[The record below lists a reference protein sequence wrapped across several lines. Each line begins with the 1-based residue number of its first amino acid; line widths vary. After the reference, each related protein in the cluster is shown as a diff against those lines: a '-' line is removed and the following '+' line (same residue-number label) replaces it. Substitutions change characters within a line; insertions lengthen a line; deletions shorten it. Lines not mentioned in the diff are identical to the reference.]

1 MTGPGGTAGPAARE
15 SGAARGQPAR
25 PPGLAVWRNAVFT
38 VFGLS
43 GLGFATWVSRIPAV
57 RDGME
62 LSTSTIGY
70 MLFGLAAGS
79 LLGLA
84 AAPSYLARLGSRRG
98 LLVAVLAMAS
108 CTAGL
113 GAAAGL
119 LASLPL
125 TVVAL
130 CLFGFAFSV
139 CDVVMNMEGALVER
153 AAGKTLMPLM
163 HAFFS
168 IGTVAGAVLGAA
180 AAAASVPVAAHFAA
194 LGLAVAVAGAA
205 SARRIPVPAGPGG
218 AARSGAPDGPPAPAA
233 DGSRAGMRRG
243 PRAVVPRFGSAA
255 RLARDPRLLLLGLM
269 VVGMAFAEGSA
280 NDWLALAAVDGHGM
294 GNAGGALIYGAF
306 VAAMTL
312 GRVAGGPLIDRHGR
326 PVVLVAMAAVGVAGI
341 AAFILTDEPWVAF
354 AAAVLWGLGGSLG
367 FPVGI
372 SAAADHPTDAA
383 RRVSMVSIFGY
394 SAFLVGPPVLGFFGE
409 AWGILAAFYL
419 VAAMLAVSL
428 AATPAALRPPR
439 DAQGSGRGPG

>member
-1 MTGPGGTAGPAARE
+1 MTGPTGRTVRE
-15 SGAARGQPAR
+15 SSAATGRSAA

-38 VFGLS
+38 IFGLS

-98 LLVAVLAMAS
+98 LFVALLAMAS

-205 SARRIPVPAGPGG
+205 SARRIPVPVGPGG
-218 AARSGAPDGPPAPAA
+218 AARSGAPDGHPAPA
-233 DGSRAGMRRG
+233 DGNPTSKRG
-243 PRAVVPRFGSAA
+243 GRRAVVSRFGSAA
-255 RLARDPRLLLLGLM
+255 LLARDPRLLLLGLM

-294 GNAGGALIYGAF
+294 GNAGGALVYGAF

-372 SAAADHPTDAA
+372 SVAADHPTDAA

-439 DAQGSGRGPG
+439 GVRGRG